1 MRKSGFFK
9 HENQYH
15 VSIIATSVF
24 FYEYILGED
33 IFKMRFC

>member
-24 FYEYILGED
+24 YEYILGED